1 MGRTITGVDIGSR
14 TNKFVRG
21 QYKGNTFVLSRF
33 GVVSHSEAAV
43 EDAWGAGD
51 APFKLGECRVG
62 LTGRDVNIR
71 YTRVPRVPDWQLRKL
86 MRFEVE
92 EVGDTSGA
100 TVASDFN
107 LLPALPEIED
117 EDVVLLALARESL
130 LAEHGAG
137 LAAAGGSLDAFSPC
151 ALALYNAWTHFGVI
165 EDETVLL
172 ANIGHDNLDVILVRG
187 PDLLFARNL
196 TGGSKLFDAAIAERF
211 GVSPEKA
218 EALKL
223 ELATLEPGARYRD
236 PNQEKA
242 SRAASAAGGQLLSL
256 LQSTVM
262 FCKSQV
268 KVSNL
273 RVDKVLL
280 CGGGAALAGLPRYLS
295 AGLGVPVEL
304 FDPFRTAD
312 TSALPAED
320 AAKLEEYKL
329 EAVVALGLATMASDA
344 NAYSIEIVP
353 DKVRKRREF
362 AGGTVWAIA
371 AAVLAAGFLGL
382 QAMGESGEL
391 SKLRSEVAGLEGKLR
406 RAKEADRRTREM
418 TAENAELA
426 TAATQ
431 LHALAGSGEQLARV
445 LEQLEA
451 DLPDGFWVEGLS
463 SEFRVNDALRVAR
476 GGEKPIVKI
485 AGRAREGTES
495 IAALLDAY
503 VNKLRARFPAAEIVY
518 QPSPSGEKFTLDMT
532 LYAPPR
538 PSEAPSEASK

>member
-1 MGRTITGVDIGSR
+1 
-14 TNKFVRG
+14 
-21 QYKGNTFVLSRF
+21 
-33 GVVSHSEAAV
+33 
-43 EDAWGAGD
+43 
-51 APFKLGECRVG
+51 
-62 LTGRDVNIR
+62 
-71 YTRVPRVPDWQLRKL
+71 
-86 MRFEVE
+86 
-92 EVGDTSGA
+92 
-100 TVASDFN
+100 
-107 LLPALPEIED
+107 
-117 EDVVLLALARESL
+117 
-130 LAEHGAG
+130 
-137 LAAAGGSLDAFSPC
+137 
-151 ALALYNAWTHFGVI
+151 
-165 EDETVLL
+165 VLL

-211 GVSPEKA
+211 GVSLEKA

-236 PNQEKA
+236 ANQEKA

-280 CGGGAALAGLPRYLS
+280 CGGGAALVGLPRYLS

-312 TSALPAED
+312 TSALPADD

-329 EAVVALGLATMASDA
+329 EAVVALGLATMASDS

-371 AAVLAAGFLGL
+371 AAVLAVGFLGM
-382 QAMGESGEL
+382 QAMSESGEL

-476 GGEKPIVKI
+476 GGERPIVKI

>member
-1 MGRTITGVDIGSR
+1 MARTLTGIDIGSR

-21 QYKGNTFVLSRF
+21 HCKGNTFVLARF
-33 GVVSHSEAAV
+33 GVVAHGETDIA
-43 EDAWGAGD
+43 DAWGASS
-51 APFKLGECRVG
+51 APFKLGESRIG

-130 LAEHGAG
+130 LEEHMSGLAG
-137 LAAAGGSLDAFSPC
+137 LGGSIDAFSPC

-211 GVSPEKA
+211 GVSLDKA
-218 EALKL
+218 EELKI
-223 ELATLEPGARYRD
+223 ELATLEPLARYRD
-236 PNQEKA
+236 ANQEKA
-242 SRAASAAGGQLLSL
+242 SRAATAAGGQLLSL

-312 TSALPAED
+312 TSGLPAED

-329 EAVVALGLATMASDA
+329 EAVVALGLATMASDPA
-344 NAYSIEIVP
+344 AYSIEILP
-353 DKVRKRREF
+353 EKVKRRREF
-362 AGGTVWAIA
+362 AAGTVWAIA

-382 QAMGESGEL
+382 QYAQASGEL
-391 SKLRSEVAGLEGKLR
+391 SKLRSEVATLDGKLR
-406 RAKEADRRTREM
+406 RAKETDRRTREVS
-418 TAENAELA
+418 AENAALA
-426 TAATQ
+426 TAAGD
-431 LHALAGSGEQLARV
+431 LHGRAGSGEQLARV

-451 DLPDGFWVEGLS
+451 DLPDGFWIEGLS
-463 SEFRVNDALRVAR
+463 TDFRVSEELRVVR
-476 GGEKPIVKI
+476 GSEKPVIKI

-495 IAALLDAY
+495 IAALLDSY
-503 VNKLRARFPAAEIVY
+503 VGKLRARFPAAEVQY
-518 QPSPSGEKFTLDMT
+518 APSPSGEKFTLGLT
-532 LYAPPR
+532 LHAPAR
-538 PSEAPSEASK
+538 ANASESEAAK